1 MIVAVPEVEPVN
13 WTLQVELGAAL
24 ELRTHDT
31 VEGETY
37 PVTVKLTL
45 PVGAEAPVPDV
56 SVREA
61 VQVLAWPAITGEPQ
75 LTDVVVF
82 RLLTVRANGEAVLLL
97 ML

>member
-37 PVTVKLTL
+37 PVIAKLTL
-45 PVGAEAPVPDV
+45 PVGEEAPDV
-56 SVREA
+56 A
-61 VQVLAWPAITGEPQ
+61 VLATVTVHVESWPTMIGPLQTR
-75 LTDVVVF
+75 LVDVGCAPGIMV
-82 RLLTVRANGEAVLLL
+82 AVP
-97 ML
+97 

>member
-45 PVGAEAPVPDV
+45 PVGAEAPEV
-56 SVREA
+56 A
-61 VQVLAWPAITGEPQ
+61 VLATVTAHVESWPTMIGPVQTR
-75 LTDVVVF
+75 LVDVDCAPG
-82 RLLTVRANGEAVLLL
+82 LMIAVP
-97 ML
+97 